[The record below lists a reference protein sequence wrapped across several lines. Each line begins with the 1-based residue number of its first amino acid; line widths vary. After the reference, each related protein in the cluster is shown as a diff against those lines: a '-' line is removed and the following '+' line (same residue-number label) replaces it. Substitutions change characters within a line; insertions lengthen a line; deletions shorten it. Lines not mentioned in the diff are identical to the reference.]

1 MDELKQLKKDWQKD
15 QKFPKINKSE
25 IYKFLHKKSSSI
37 VKWIFIISIIEF
49 SFWNIIAFLI
59 KDNENQQRFDEY
71 GMEYITIPLMITGY
85 ILLFYFFILFY
96 RNYKSISTTVNSKTL
111 MEQILK
117 TRKTVKYYVVFNLIF
132 LYISI
137 AIGIM
142 IELNNNPD
150 VLLQTSKFSESGE
163 FYIFYG
169 IVILITLLAMGVI
182 TVFFLIFYYLI
193 YGILLKKLKKNYKE
207 LKEIEKQ

>member
-1 MDELKQLKKDWQKD
+1 
-15 QKFPKINKSE
+15 
-25 IYKFLHKKSSSI
+25 
-37 VKWIFIISIIEF
+37 
-49 SFWNIIAFLI
+49 
-59 KDNENQQRFDEY
+59 
-71 GMEYITIPLMITGY
+71 
-85 ILLFYFFILFY
+85 LFY

-132 LYISI
+132 LYISMV
-137 AIGIM
+137 IGVV
-142 IELNNNPD
+142 IELNKNPD
-150 VLLQTSKFSESGE
+150 ILLQTSKFTESGD

-207 LKEIEKQ
+207 LKAIEKQ

>member
-1 MDELKQLKKDWQKD
+1 M
-15 QKFPKINKSE
+15 
-25 IYKFLHKKSSSI
+25 
-37 VKWIFIISIIEF
+37 
-49 SFWNIIAFLI
+49 I

-71 GMEYITIPLMITGY
+71 GMEYITTPLMITGY
-85 ILLFYFFILFY
+85 LVLFYFFVLFY
-96 RNYKSISTTVNSKTL
+96 RNYKSISTTVNSKAL

-132 LYISI
+132 LYISM
-137 AIGIM
+137 AIGVM
-142 IELNNNPD
+142 IELNKNPD
-150 VLLQTSKFSESGE
+150 ILLKTSKFTESGD

-169 IVILITLLAMGVI
+169 IVIITTLLAMGVI

>member
-1 MDELKQLKKDWQKD
+1 M
-15 QKFPKINKSE
+15 
-25 IYKFLHKKSSSI
+25 
-37 VKWIFIISIIEF
+37 
-49 SFWNIIAFLI
+49 I

-71 GMEYITIPLMITGY
+71 GMEYIIWPLMITGY
-85 ILLFYFFILFY
+85 VVLFYFFVLFY
-96 RNYKSISTTVNSKTL
+96 RNYKSISTTVNSKAL

-132 LYISI
+132 LYISM
-137 AIGIM
+137 AIGVM

-150 VLLQTSKFSESGE
+150 VLLQTSKFTESGD

-207 LKEIEKQ
+207 LKAIEKQ

>member
-1 MDELKQLKKDWQKD
+1 
-15 QKFPKINKSE
+15 
-25 IYKFLHKKSSSI
+25 
-37 VKWIFIISIIEF
+37 
-49 SFWNIIAFLI
+49 
-59 KDNENQQRFDEY
+59 
-71 GMEYITIPLMITGY
+71 MITGY
-85 ILLFYFFILFY
+85 IVLFYFFILFY
-96 RNYKSISTTVNSKTL
+96 RNYKSISTTVNSKAL

-132 LYISI
+132 LYISM
-137 AIGIM
+137 AIGVM
-142 IELNNNPD
+142 IELNKNPD
-150 VLLQTSKFSESGE
+150 VLLQTSKFTESGD

-207 LKEIEKQ
+207 LKAIEKQ

>member
-1 MDELKQLKKDWQKD
+1 
-15 QKFPKINKSE
+15 
-25 IYKFLHKKSSSI
+25 
-37 VKWIFIISIIEF
+37 
-49 SFWNIIAFLI
+49 
-59 KDNENQQRFDEY
+59 
-71 GMEYITIPLMITGY
+71 MEYITTPLMITGY
-85 ILLFYFFILFY
+85 IVLFYFFILFY

-132 LYISI
+132 LYVSM
-137 AIGIM
+137 AIGVM
-142 IELNNNPD
+142 IELNKNPD
-150 VLLQTSKFSESGE
+150 VLLQTSKFSESGD

-182 TVFFLIFYYLI
+182 TVFFLVFYYLI

-207 LKEIEKQ
+207 LKAIEKQ

>member
-37 VKWIFIISIIEF
+37 VKWIFIISIVEF
-49 SFWNIIAFLI
+49 IFWSIIAFLI
-59 KDNENQQRFDEY
+59 KDSENQQRFDEY

-85 ILLFYFFILFY
+85 IVLFYFFILFY

-132 LYISI
+132 LYISMV
-137 AIGIM
+137 IGIV

-150 VLLQTSKFSESGE
+150 ILLQTSKFSESGD

-169 IVILITLLAMGVI
+169 IVILVTLLAMVVI
-182 TVFFLIFYYLI
+182 TIFFLIFYYLI

-207 LKEIEKQ
+207 LKSIEKL

>member
-1 MDELKQLKKDWQKD
+1 
-15 QKFPKINKSE
+15 
-25 IYKFLHKKSSSI
+25 
-37 VKWIFIISIIEF
+37 
-49 SFWNIIAFLI
+49 
-59 KDNENQQRFDEY
+59 
-71 GMEYITIPLMITGY
+71 MEYITIPLMITGY
-85 ILLFYFFILFY
+85 IVLFYFFILFY

-137 AIGIM
+137 AIGIV